1 MNENE
6 NKVEEIQE
14 VISDIQEVS
23 KNNKLVS
30 DAGGKS
36 KAGLILIGI
45 LSVLGLV
52 KVFGLIKNFVKKIK
66 TKKARKYAESHPDEF
81 VTRKD
86 IENQD
91 SDDEPEEEKTLD
103 EISNDLRSK

>member
-1 MNENE
+1 MEE
-6 NKVEEIQE
+6 QNKVEEIQE

-23 KNNKLVS
+23 KNNKLTT

-45 LSVLGLV
+45 LSVLGVV
-52 KVFGLIKNFVKKIK
+52 KIFGIIKNWIKKIK
-66 TKKARKYAESHPDEF
+66 NKRARKYAEKHPDEF
-81 VTRKD
+81 VTEAD
-86 IENQD
+86 IQD
-91 SDDEPEEEKTLD
+91 SDEPETEKTLD

>member
-1 MNENE
+1 MEE
-6 NKVEEIQE
+6 QNKVEEIQE

-36 KAGLILIGI
+36 KTGLIIIGI
-45 LSVLGLV
+45 LSVFGLV
-52 KVFGLIKNFVKKIK
+52 KVFGLIRGLVRKIK
-66 TKKARKYAESHPDEF
+66 NKRARRYAEKHPDEF
-81 VTRKD
+81 VTEAD
-86 IENQD
+86 IQD
-91 SDDEPEEEKTLD
+91 GDEPETEKTLD

>member
-1 MNENE
+1 MEE
-6 NKVEEIQE
+6 QNKVEEIQE

-23 KNNKLVS
+23 KNNKLVN

-45 LSVLGLV
+45 LSIFGIV
-52 KVFGLIKNFVKKIK
+52 KIFGIIKNWVKKIK
-66 TKKARKYAESHPDEF
+66 TKKARKYAERHPEEF
-81 VTRKD
+81 VTEED
-86 IENQD
+86 LEQ
-91 SDDEPEEEKTLD
+91 SDEPEKEKTLD